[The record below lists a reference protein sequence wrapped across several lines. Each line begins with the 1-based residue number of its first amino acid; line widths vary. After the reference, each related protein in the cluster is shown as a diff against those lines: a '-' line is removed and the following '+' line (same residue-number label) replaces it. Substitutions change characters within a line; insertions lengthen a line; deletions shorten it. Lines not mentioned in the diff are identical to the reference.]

1 MTAITVG
8 PSKLKITIDA
18 NESAKLFCRAATL
31 TCRDPETQSALR
43 ILLGKALQSTDFKL
57 DCKRL
62 YVEMYPSA
70 GGGFIIYFTKT
81 PYRKRYKR
89 NPAAKIVY
97 LLGFSDTNGAI
108 AASKLLSRQSTL
120 KSSLY
125 RYGKAYYLAVSSPIA
140 EFSTTVITEFAD
152 SVLCS
157 DTAYAI
163 VSEYGSSVIDENAIE
178 KLSRL

>member
-18 NESAKLFCRAATL
+18 NESAELFCRATAF
-31 TCRDPETQSALR
+31 TCRDPETQSVLR
-43 ILLGKALQSTDFKL
+43 ILLQKALRNTNFKL

-70 GGGFIIYFTKT
+70 GGGLIIYFTKT

-89 NPAAKIVY
+89 NPNAKVVY
-97 LLGFSDTNGAI
+97 LLRFSDTNGAI
-108 AASKLLSRQSTL
+108 AASKLLSRYPPL

-125 RYGKAYYLAVSSPIA
+125 RYGKSYYLAVSSPIT
-140 EFSTTVITEFAD
+140 EFSPAVIAEFAD
-152 SVLCS
+152 SALCS